1 MRYCHKEKR
10 SPYRRIGASGV
21 RPPSQAFEDGAAGAF
36 SFSLGGNIL
45 EHTASFREFRRYA
58 APGILGMVGISCYI
72 LADTFFV
79 AKGTGSLGL
88 AALNIAIP
96 AYNLMNGLG
105 LMVGVG
111 GATHYSLCRAQGD
124 DAEADRTFTH
134 TLALGLVIAV
144 LFMLTGI
151 FGVVPLSRLL
161 GANGETLE
169 MTAVYLR
176 LLLCFAP
183 FFVTNNVMLAF
194 VRNDG
199 DPGRAMAGMIAGSL
213 FNIVFDW
220 VFIFPC
226 GLGMFGAAL
235 ATGASPLVSLLVLS
249 GHLRKPGRGFHLRRG
264 QPKFRLLPR
273 ICAPGLS
280 SLIGEVASGIT
291 LLLFNLVLLRLAG
304 NTGIAAYGVI
314 ANLALVE
321 SAIFTG
327 LSTGVQPLIS
337 RSTSA
342 DRRRLFRWTVVT
354 ALALSLAMYVLV
366 FLFASPVTAA
376 FNSEHDPALAAYA
389 VPGLRIYFAGFL
401 PACIN
406 IIAAAYFSAAGQAGR
421 GFAVS
426 LVRSIVA
433 IPPLL
438 FALSAVLGVTGV
450 WLTFPAVECVA
461 CALSLIFIKRS

>member
-1 MRYCHKEKR
+1 M
-10 SPYRRIGASGV
+10 
-21 RPPSQAFEDGAAGAF
+21 Q
-36 SFSLGGNIL
+36 
-45 EHTASFREFRRYA
+45 TAVAPGEFRRYA
-58 APGILGMVGISCYI
+58 APGVLGMIGISCYI

-124 DAEADRTFTH
+124 AVEADRTFTH
-134 TLALGLVIAV
+134 TLLLGLCIAL
-144 LFMLTGI
+144 LFVLTGT

-161 GANGETLE
+161 GANAETLD

-183 FFVTNNVMLAF
+183 FFVTNNIMIAF

-199 DPGRAMAGMIAGSL
+199 EPCRAMAGMIAGSL

-249 GHLRKPGRGFHLRRG
+249 GHLRRPSRGFHLRRERLR
-264 QPKFRLLPR
+264 PRLLPR

-280 SLIGEVASGIT
+280 SLVSELASGIT
-291 LLLFNLVLLRLAG
+291 LLLINLVLLRIAG
-304 NTGIAAYGVI
+304 NTAVAAYGVI

-337 RSTSA
+337 RSA
-342 DRRRLFRWTVVT
+342 EANRRRLLRWTVTT
-354 ALALSLAMYVLV
+354 ALAISALMYVLV
-366 FLFASPVTAA
+366 FVFASPITAV
-376 FNSEHDPALAAYA
+376 FNSEHDPALAACA

-401 PACIN
+401 AACIN
-406 IIAAAYFSAAGQAGR
+406 IIAAAYFSAAGQASR
-421 GFAVS
+421 GFIIS
-426 LVRSIVA
+426 LVRSIIA
-433 IPPLL
+433 IPPVL
-438 FALSAVLGVTGV
+438 FALSALLGVTGV
-450 WLTFPAVECVA
+450 WLTFPAVEALA
-461 CALSLIFIKRS
+461 CALSLLFILRSPK

>member
-1 MRYCHKEKR
+1 MQTAV
-10 SPYRRIGASGV
+10 SPG
-21 RPPSQAFEDGAAGAF
+21 
-36 SFSLGGNIL
+36 
-45 EHTASFREFRRYA
+45 EFRRYA
-58 APGILGMVGISCYI
+58 APGVLGMIGISCYI

-124 DAEADRTFTH
+124 AVEADRTFTH
-134 TLALGLVIAV
+134 TLLLGLCIAL
-144 LFMLTGI
+144 LFVLTGT

-161 GANGETLE
+161 GANAETLD

-183 FFVTNNVMLAF
+183 FFVTNNIMIAF

-199 DPGRAMAGMIAGSL
+199 EPGRAMAGMIAGSL

-249 GHLRKPGRGFHLRRG
+249 GHLRRPSRGFHLRRERLR
-264 QPKFRLLPR
+264 PRLLPR

-280 SLIGEVASGIT
+280 SLVSELASGIT
-291 LLLFNLVLLRLAG
+291 LLLINLVLLRIAG
-304 NTGIAAYGVI
+304 NTAVAAYGVI

-337 RSTSA
+337 RSVET
-342 DRRRLFRWTVVT
+342 DRRRLLCWTVTT
-354 ALALSLAMYVLV
+354 ALAISALMYVLV
-366 FLFASPVTAA
+366 FVFASPITAV
-376 FNSEHDPALAAYA
+376 FNSEHDPALAACA

-401 PACIN
+401 AACIN
-406 IIAAAYFSAAGQAGR
+406 IIAAAYFSAAGQASR
-421 GFAVS
+421 GFIIS
-426 LVRSIVA
+426 LVRSIIA
-433 IPPLL
+433 IPPVL
-438 FALSAVLGVTGV
+438 FALSALLGVTGV
-450 WLTFPAVECVA
+450 WLTFPAVEALA
-461 CALSLIFIKRS
+461 CALSLLFILRSPK

>member
-1 MRYCHKEKR
+1 MQTAV
-10 SPYRRIGASGV
+10 SPG
-21 RPPSQAFEDGAAGAF
+21 
-36 SFSLGGNIL
+36 
-45 EHTASFREFRRYA
+45 EFRRYA
-58 APGILGMVGISCYI
+58 APGVLGMIGISCYI

-124 DAEADRTFTH
+124 AAEADRTFTH
-134 TLALGLVIAV
+134 TLLLGLCIALV
-144 LFMLTGI
+144 FVLTGT

-161 GANGETLE
+161 GANAELLD

-183 FFVTNNVMLAF
+183 FFVTNNIMIAF

-199 DPGRAMAGMIAGSL
+199 EPGRAMAGMIAGSL

-249 GHLRKPGRGFHLRRG
+249 GHLRRPSRGFHLRRERLR
-264 QPKFRLLPR
+264 PRLLPR

-280 SLIGEVASGIT
+280 SLVSELASGIT
-291 LLLFNLVLLRLAG
+291 LLLINLVLLRIAG
-304 NTGIAAYGVI
+304 NTAVAAYGVI

-337 RSTSA
+337 RSAEA
-342 DRRRLFRWTVVT
+342 DRRRLLRWTVTT
-354 ALALSLAMYVLV
+354 ALVISALMYVLV
-366 FLFASPVTAA
+366 FVFASPITAV
-376 FNSEHDPALAAYA
+376 FNSEHDPALAACA

-401 PACIN
+401 AACIN
-406 IIAAAYFSAAGQAGR
+406 IIAAAYFSAAGQASR
-421 GFAVS
+421 GFIIS
-426 LVRSIVA
+426 LVRSIIA
-433 IPPLL
+433 IPPVL
-438 FALSAVLGVTGV
+438 FALSALLGVTGV
-450 WLTFPAVECVA
+450 WLTFPAVEALACV
-461 CALSLIFIKRS
+461 LSLLFILRSPK

>member
-1 MRYCHKEKR
+1 MQTAV
-10 SPYRRIGASGV
+10 SPG
-21 RPPSQAFEDGAAGAF
+21 
-36 SFSLGGNIL
+36 
-45 EHTASFREFRRYA
+45 EFRRYA
-58 APGILGMVGISCYI
+58 APGVLGMIGISCYI

-124 DAEADRTFTH
+124 AVEADRTFTH
-134 TLALGLVIAV
+134 TLLLGLCIAL
-144 LFMLTGI
+144 LFVLTGT

-161 GANGETLE
+161 GANAETLD

-183 FFVTNNVMLAF
+183 FFVTNNIMIAF

-199 DPGRAMAGMIAGSL
+199 EPGRAMAGMIAGSL

-249 GHLRKPGRGFHLRRG
+249 GHLRRPSRGFHLRRERLR
-264 QPKFRLLPR
+264 PRLLPR

-280 SLIGEVASGIT
+280 SLVSELASGIT
-291 LLLFNLVLLRLAG
+291 LLLINLVLLRIAG
-304 NTGIAAYGVI
+304 NTAVAAYGVI

-337 RSTSA
+337 RSAEA
-342 DRRRLFRWTVVT
+342 DRRRLLRWTVTT
-354 ALALSLAMYVLV
+354 ALVISALMYVLV
-366 FLFASPVTAA
+366 FVFASPITAV
-376 FNSEHDPALAAYA
+376 FNSEHDPALAVCA

-401 PACIN
+401 AACIN
-406 IIAAAYFSAAGQAGR
+406 IIAAAYFSAAGQASR
-421 GFAVS
+421 GFIIS
-426 LVRSIVA
+426 LVRSIIA
-433 IPPLL
+433 ITPVL
-438 FALSAVLGVTGV
+438 FALSALLGVTGV
-450 WLTFPAVECVA
+450 WLTFPAVEVLACV
-461 CALSLIFIKRS
+461 LSLLFILRSPK

>member
-1 MRYCHKEKR
+1 MQTAV
-10 SPYRRIGASGV
+10 SPG
-21 RPPSQAFEDGAAGAF
+21 
-36 SFSLGGNIL
+36 
-45 EHTASFREFRRYA
+45 EFRRYA
-58 APGILGMVGISCYI
+58 APGVLGMIGISCYI
-72 LADTFFV
+72 LADTVFV

-124 DAEADRTFTH
+124 AAEADRTFTH
-134 TLALGLVIAV
+134 TLLLGLCIALV
-144 LFMLTGI
+144 FVLTGT

-161 GANGETLE
+161 GANAETLD

-183 FFVTNNVMLAF
+183 FFVTNNIMIAF

-199 DPGRAMAGMIAGSL
+199 EPGRAMAGMIAGSL

-249 GHLRKPGRGFHLRRG
+249 GHLRRPSRGFHLRRERLR
-264 QPKFRLLPR
+264 PRLLPR

-280 SLIGEVASGIT
+280 SLVSELASGIT
-291 LLLFNLVLLRLAG
+291 LLLINLVLLRIAG
-304 NTGIAAYGVI
+304 NTAVAAYGVI

-337 RSTSA
+337 RSAEA
-342 DRRRLFRWTVVT
+342 DRRRLLRWTVTT
-354 ALALSLAMYVLV
+354 ALVISALMYVLV
-366 FLFASPVTAA
+366 FVFASPITAV
-376 FNSEHDPALAAYA
+376 FNSEHDPALAACA

-401 PACIN
+401 AACIN
-406 IIAAAYFSAAGQAGR
+406 IIAAAYFSAAGQASR
-421 GFAVS
+421 GFIIS
-426 LVRSIVA
+426 LVRSIIA
-433 IPPLL
+433 IPPVL
-438 FALSAVLGVTGV
+438 FALSALLGVTGV
-450 WLTFPAVECVA
+450 WLTFPAVKALTCV
-461 CALSLIFIKRS
+461 LSLLFILRSPK

>member
-1 MRYCHKEKR
+1 MQTAV
-10 SPYRRIGASGV
+10 SPG
-21 RPPSQAFEDGAAGAF
+21 
-36 SFSLGGNIL
+36 
-45 EHTASFREFRRYA
+45 EFRRYA
-58 APGILGMVGISCYI
+58 APGVLGMIGISRYI

-124 DAEADRTFTH
+124 AAEADRTFTH
-134 TLALGLVIAV
+134 TLLLGLCIALV
-144 LFMLTGI
+144 FVLTGT

-161 GANGETLE
+161 GANAETLD

-183 FFVTNNVMLAF
+183 FFVTNNIMIAF

-199 DPGRAMAGMIAGSL
+199 EPGRAMAGMIAGSL

-249 GHLRKPGRGFHLRRG
+249 GHLRRPSRGFHLRRERLR
-264 QPKFRLLPR
+264 PRLLPR

-280 SLIGEVASGIT
+280 SLVSELASGIT
-291 LLLFNLVLLRLAG
+291 LLLINLVLLRIAG
-304 NTGIAAYGVI
+304 NTAVAAYGVI

-337 RSTSA
+337 RSAEA
-342 DRRRLFRWTVVT
+342 DRRRLLRWTVTT
-354 ALALSLAMYVLV
+354 ALVISALMYDLV
-366 FLFASPVTAA
+366 FVFASPITAV
-376 FNSEHDPALAAYA
+376 FNSEHDPALAACA

-401 PACIN
+401 AACIN
-406 IIAAAYFSAAGQAGR
+406 IIAAAYFSAAGQASR
-421 GFAVS
+421 GFIIS
-426 LVRSIVA
+426 LVRSIIA
-433 IPPLL
+433 IPPVL
-438 FALSAVLGVTGV
+438 FALSALLGVTGV
-450 WLTFPAVECVA
+450 WLTFPAVEALACV
-461 CALSLIFIKRS
+461 LSLLFILRSPK

>member
-1 MRYCHKEKR
+1 MQTAV
-10 SPYRRIGASGV
+10 SPG
-21 RPPSQAFEDGAAGAF
+21 
-36 SFSLGGNIL
+36 
-45 EHTASFREFRRYA
+45 EFRRYA
-58 APGILGMVGISCYI
+58 APGVLGMIGISCYI

-124 DAEADRTFTH
+124 AAEADRTFTH
-134 TLALGLVIAV
+134 TLLLGLCIALV
-144 LFMLTGI
+144 FVLTGT

-161 GANGETLE
+161 GANAETLD

-183 FFVTNNVMLAF
+183 FFVTNNIMIAF

-199 DPGRAMAGMIAGSL
+199 EPGRAMAGMIAGSL

-220 VFIFPC
+220 GCIFPC
-226 GLGMFGAAL
+226 GLGWFGAAL

-249 GHLRKPGRGFHLRRG
+249 GHLRRPSRGFHLRHERLR
-264 QPKFRLLPR
+264 PRLLPR

-280 SLIGEVASGIT
+280 SLVSELASGIT
-291 LLLFNLVLLRLAG
+291 LLLINLVLLRIAG
-304 NTGIAAYGVI
+304 NTAVAAYGVI

-337 RSTSA
+337 RSAEA
-342 DRRRLFRWTVVT
+342 DRRRLLHWTVTT
-354 ALALSLAMYVLV
+354 ALVISALMYVLV
-366 FLFASPVTAA
+366 FVFASPITAV
-376 FNSEHDPALAAYA
+376 FNSEHDPALAACA

-401 PACIN
+401 AACIN
-406 IIAAAYFSAAGQAGR
+406 IIAAAYCSAAGQASR
-421 GFAVS
+421 GFIIS
-426 LVRSIVA
+426 LVRSIIA
-433 IPPLL
+433 IPPVL
-438 FALSAVLGVTGV
+438 FALSALLGVTGV
-450 WLTFPAVECVA
+450 WLTFPAVEALA
-461 CALSLIFIKRS
+461 CALSLLFILRSPK

>member
-1 MRYCHKEKR
+1 MQTAV
-10 SPYRRIGASGV
+10 SPG
-21 RPPSQAFEDGAAGAF
+21 
-36 SFSLGGNIL
+36 
-45 EHTASFREFRRYA
+45 EFRRYA
-58 APGILGMVGISCYI
+58 APGVLGMIGISCYI

-124 DAEADRTFTH
+124 AAEADRTFTH
-134 TLALGLVIAV
+134 TLLLGLCIALV
-144 LFMLTGI
+144 FVLTGT

-161 GANGETLE
+161 GANAETLD

-183 FFVTNNVMLAF
+183 FFVTNNIMIAF

-199 DPGRAMAGMIAGSL
+199 EPGRAMAGMIAGSL

-249 GHLRKPGRGFHLRRG
+249 GHLRRPSRGFHLRRERLR
-264 QPKFRLLPR
+264 PRLLPR

-280 SLIGEVASGIT
+280 SLVSELASGIT
-291 LLLFNLVLLRLAG
+291 LLLINLVLLRIAG
-304 NTGIAAYGVI
+304 NTAVAAYGVI

-337 RSTSA
+337 RSAEA
-342 DRRRLFRWTVVT
+342 DRRRLLRWTVTT
-354 ALALSLAMYVLV
+354 ALVISALMYVLV
-366 FLFASPVTAA
+366 FVFASPITAV
-376 FNSEHDPALAAYA
+376 FNSEHDPALAACA

-401 PACIN
+401 AVCIN
-406 IIAAAYFSAAGQAGR
+406 IIAAAYFSAAGQASR
-421 GFAVS
+421 GFIIS
-426 LVRSIVA
+426 LVRSIIA
-433 IPPLL
+433 IPPVL
-438 FALSAVLGVTGV
+438 FALSALLGVTGV
-450 WLTFPAVECVA
+450 WLTFPAVEALACV
-461 CALSLIFIKRS
+461 LSLLFILRSPK

>member
-1 MRYCHKEKR
+1 M
-10 SPYRRIGASGV
+10 
-21 RPPSQAFEDGAAGAF
+21 Q
-36 SFSLGGNIL
+36 
-45 EHTASFREFRRYA
+45 TAVAPGEFRRYA
-58 APGILGMVGISCYI
+58 APGVLGMIGISCYI

-124 DAEADRTFTH
+124 AVEADRTFTH
-134 TLALGLVIAV
+134 TLLLGLCIAL
-144 LFMLTGI
+144 LFVLTGT

-161 GANGETLE
+161 GANAETLD

-183 FFVTNNVMLAF
+183 FFVTNNIMIAF

-199 DPGRAMAGMIAGSL
+199 EPGRAMAGMIAGSL

-249 GHLRKPGRGFHLRRG
+249 GHLRRPSRGFHLRRERLR
-264 QPKFRLLPR
+264 PRLLPR

-280 SLIGEVASGIT
+280 SLVSELASGIT
-291 LLLFNLVLLRLAG
+291 LLLINLVLLRIAG
-304 NTGIAAYGVI
+304 NTAVAAYGVI

-337 RSTSA
+337 RSA
-342 DRRRLFRWTVVT
+342 EANRRRLLRWTVTT
-354 ALALSLAMYVLV
+354 ALAISALMYVLV
-366 FLFASPVTAA
+366 FVFASPITAV
-376 FNSEHDPALAAYA
+376 FNSEHDPALAACA

-401 PACIN
+401 AACIN
-406 IIAAAYFSAAGQAGR
+406 IIAAAYFSAAGQASR
-421 GFAVS
+421 GFIIS
-426 LVRSIVA
+426 LVRSIIA
-433 IPPLL
+433 IPPVL
-438 FALSAVLGVTGV
+438 FALSALLGVTGV
-450 WLTFPAVECVA
+450 WLTFPAFEALA
-461 CALSLIFIKRS
+461 CALSLLFILRSPK

>member
-1 MRYCHKEKR
+1 MQTAV
-10 SPYRRIGASGV
+10 SPG
-21 RPPSQAFEDGAAGAF
+21 
-36 SFSLGGNIL
+36 
-45 EHTASFREFRRYA
+45 EFRRYA
-58 APGILGMVGISCYI
+58 APGVLGMIGISCYI

-124 DAEADRTFTH
+124 AVEADRTFTH
-134 TLALGLVIAV
+134 TLLLGLCIAL
-144 LFMLTGI
+144 LFVLTGT

-161 GANGETLE
+161 GANAETLD

-183 FFVTNNVMLAF
+183 FFVTNNVMIAF

-199 DPGRAMAGMIAGSL
+199 EPGRAMAGMIAGSL

-249 GHLRKPGRGFHLRRG
+249 GHLRRPSRGFHLRRERLR
-264 QPKFRLLPR
+264 PRLLPR

-280 SLIGEVASGIT
+280 SLVSELASGIT
-291 LLLFNLVLLRLAG
+291 LLLINLVLLRIAG
-304 NTGIAAYGVI
+304 NTAVAAYGVI

-337 RSTSA
+337 RSAEA
-342 DRRRLFRWTVVT
+342 DRRRLLRWTVTT
-354 ALALSLAMYVLV
+354 ALVISALMYVLV
-366 FLFASPVTAA
+366 FVFASPITAV
-376 FNSEHDPALAAYA
+376 FNSEHDPALAACA

-401 PACIN
+401 AACIN
-406 IIAAAYFSAAGQAGR
+406 IIAAAYFSAAGQASR
-421 GFAVS
+421 GFIIS
-426 LVRSIVA
+426 LVRSIIA
-433 IPPLL
+433 IPPVLI
-438 FALSAVLGVTGV
+438 ALSALLGVTGV
-450 WLTFPAVECVA
+450 WLTFPAVEALACV
-461 CALSLIFIKRS
+461 LSLLFILRSPK

>member
-1 MRYCHKEKR
+1 MQTAV
-10 SPYRRIGASGV
+10 SPG
-21 RPPSQAFEDGAAGAF
+21 
-36 SFSLGGNIL
+36 
-45 EHTASFREFRRYA
+45 EFRRYA
-58 APGILGMVGISCYI
+58 APGVLGMIGISCYI

-124 DAEADRTFTH
+124 AAEADRTFTH
-134 TLALGLVIAV
+134 TLLLGLCIAL
-144 LFMLTGI
+144 LFVLTGT

-161 GANGETLE
+161 GANAETLD
-169 MTAVYLR
+169 MTVIYLR

-183 FFVTNNVMLAF
+183 FFVTNNIMIAF

-199 DPGRAMAGMIAGSL
+199 EPGRAMAGMIAGSL

-249 GHLRKPGRGFHLRRG
+249 GHLRRPSRGFHLRRERLR
-264 QPKFRLLPR
+264 PRLLPR

-280 SLIGEVASGIT
+280 SLVSELASGIT
-291 LLLFNLVLLRLAG
+291 LLLINLVLLRIAG
-304 NTGIAAYGVI
+304 NTAVAAYGVI

-337 RSTSA
+337 RSAKA
-342 DRRRLFRWTVVT
+342 DRRRLLRWTVTT
-354 ALALSLAMYVLV
+354 ALVISALMYVLV
-366 FLFASPVTAA
+366 FVFASPITAV
-376 FNSEHDPALAAYA
+376 FNSEHDPALAACA

-401 PACIN
+401 AACIN
-406 IIAAAYFSAAGQAGR
+406 IIAAAYFSAAGQASR
-421 GFAVS
+421 GFIIS
-426 LVRSIVA
+426 LVRSIIA
-433 IPPLL
+433 IPPVL
-438 FALSAVLGVTGV
+438 FALSALLGVTGV
-450 WLTFPAVECVA
+450 WLTFPAVEA
-461 CALSLIFIKRS
+461 LTCALSLLFILRSPK

>member
-1 MRYCHKEKR
+1 MQTAV
-10 SPYRRIGASGV
+10 SPS
-21 RPPSQAFEDGAAGAF
+21 
-36 SFSLGGNIL
+36 
-45 EHTASFREFRRYA
+45 EFRRYA
-58 APGILGMVGISCYI
+58 APGVLGMIGISCYI

-124 DAEADRTFTH
+124 AVEADRTFTH
-134 TLALGLVIAV
+134 TLLLGLCIAL
-144 LFMLTGI
+144 LFVLTGT

-161 GANGETLE
+161 GANAETLD

-183 FFVTNNVMLAF
+183 FFVTNNVMIAF

-199 DPGRAMAGMIAGSL
+199 EPGRAMAGMIAGSL

-249 GHLRKPGRGFHLRRG
+249 GHLRRPSRGFHLRRERLR
-264 QPKFRLLPR
+264 PRLLPR

-280 SLIGEVASGIT
+280 SLVSELASGIT
-291 LLLFNLVLLRLAG
+291 LLLINLVLLRIAG
-304 NTGIAAYGVI
+304 NTAVAAYGVI

-337 RSTSA
+337 RSAEA
-342 DRRRLFRWTVVT
+342 DRRRLLRWTVTT
-354 ALALSLAMYVLV
+354 ALAISALMYVLV
-366 FLFASPVTAA
+366 FVFASPITAV
-376 FNSEHDPALAAYA
+376 FNSEHDPALAACA

-401 PACIN
+401 AACIN
-406 IIAAAYFSAAGQAGR
+406 IIAAAYFSAAGQASR
-421 GFAVS
+421 GFIIS
-426 LVRSIVA
+426 LVRSIIA
-433 IPPLL
+433 IPPVL
-438 FALSAVLGVTGV
+438 FALSALLGVTGV
-450 WLTFPAVECVA
+450 WLTFPAVEALA
-461 CALSLIFIKRS
+461 CALSLLFILRSPK

>member
-1 MRYCHKEKR
+1 MQTAV
-10 SPYRRIGASGV
+10 SPG
-21 RPPSQAFEDGAAGAF
+21 D
-36 SFSLGGNIL
+36 
-45 EHTASFREFRRYA
+45 FRRYA
-58 APGILGMVGISCYI
+58 APGVLGMIGISCYI

-124 DAEADRTFTH
+124 AAEADRTFTH
-134 TLALGLVIAV
+134 TLLLGLCIALV
-144 LFMLTGI
+144 FVLTGT

-161 GANGETLE
+161 GANAETLD

-183 FFVTNNVMLAF
+183 FFVTNNIMIAF

-199 DPGRAMAGMIAGSL
+199 EPGRAMAGMIAGSL

-249 GHLRKPGRGFHLRRG
+249 GHLRRPSRGFHLRRERLR
-264 QPKFRLLPR
+264 PRLLPR

-280 SLIGEVASGIT
+280 SLVSELASGIT
-291 LLLFNLVLLRLAG
+291 LLLINLVLLRIAG
-304 NTGIAAYGVI
+304 NTAVAAYGVI

-337 RSTSA
+337 RSAEA
-342 DRRRLFRWTVVT
+342 DRRRLLHWTVTTSLVIS
-354 ALALSLAMYVLV
+354 ALMYVLV
-366 FLFASPVTAA
+366 FVFASPITAV
-376 FNSEHDPALAAYA
+376 FNSEHDPALAACA

-401 PACIN
+401 AACIN
-406 IIAAAYFSAAGQAGR
+406 IIAAAYFSAAGQASR
-421 GFAVS
+421 GFIIS
-426 LVRSIVA
+426 LVRSIIA
-433 IPPLL
+433 IPPVL
-438 FALSAVLGVTGV
+438 FALSALLGVTGV
-450 WLTFPAVECVA
+450 WLTFPAVEALACV
-461 CALSLIFIKRS
+461 LSLLFILRSPK

>member
-1 MRYCHKEKR
+1 MQTAV
-10 SPYRRIGASGV
+10 SPG
-21 RPPSQAFEDGAAGAF
+21 
-36 SFSLGGNIL
+36 
-45 EHTASFREFRRYA
+45 EFRRYA
-58 APGILGMVGISCYI
+58 APGVLGMIGISCYI

-124 DAEADRTFTH
+124 AVEADRTFTH
-134 TLALGLVIAV
+134 TLLLGLCIAL
-144 LFMLTGI
+144 LFVLTGT

-161 GANGETLE
+161 GANAETLD

-183 FFVTNNVMLAF
+183 FFVTNNIMIAF

-199 DPGRAMAGMIAGSL
+199 EPGRAMAGMIAGSL

-249 GHLRKPGRGFHLRRG
+249 GHLRRPSRGFHLRRERLR
-264 QPKFRLLPR
+264 PRLLPR

-280 SLIGEVASGIT
+280 SLVSELASGIT
-291 LLLFNLVLLRLAG
+291 LLLINLVLLRIAG
-304 NTGIAAYGVI
+304 NTAVAAYGVI

-337 RSTSA
+337 RSAET
-342 DRRRLFRWTVVT
+342 DRRRLLRWTVTT
-354 ALALSLAMYVLV
+354 ALAISALMYVLV
-366 FLFASPVTAA
+366 FVFASPITAV
-376 FNSEHDPALAAYA
+376 FNSEHDPALAACA

-401 PACIN
+401 AACIN
-406 IIAAAYFSAAGQAGR
+406 IIAAAYFSAAGQASR
-421 GFAVS
+421 GFIIS
-426 LVRSIVA
+426 LVRSIIA
-433 IPPLL
+433 IPPVL
-438 FALSAVLGVTGV
+438 FALSALLGVTGV
-450 WLTFPAVECVA
+450 WLTFPAVEALACV
-461 CALSLIFIKRS
+461 LSLLFILRSPK

>member
-1 MRYCHKEKR
+1 MQTAV
-10 SPYRRIGASGV
+10 SPG
-21 RPPSQAFEDGAAGAF
+21 
-36 SFSLGGNIL
+36 
-45 EHTASFREFRRYA
+45 EFRRYA
-58 APGILGMVGISCYI
+58 APGVLGMIGISCYI

-124 DAEADRTFTH
+124 AVEADRTFTH
-134 TLALGLVIAV
+134 TLLLGLFIAL
-144 LFMLTGI
+144 LFVLTGT

-161 GANGETLE
+161 GANAETLD

-183 FFVTNNVMLAF
+183 FFVTNNVMIAF

-199 DPGRAMAGMIAGSL
+199 EPGRAMAGMIAGSL

-235 ATGASPLVSLLVLS
+235 ATGASPLISLLVLS
-249 GHLRKPGRGFHLRRG
+249 GHLRRPSRGFHLRRERLR
-264 QPKFRLLPR
+264 PRLLPR

-280 SLIGEVASGIT
+280 SLVSELASGIT
-291 LLLFNLVLLRLAG
+291 LLLINLVLLRIAG
-304 NTGIAAYGVI
+304 NTAVAAYGVI

-321 SAIFTG
+321 TAIFTG

-337 RSTSA
+337 RSAEA
-342 DRRRLFRWTVVT
+342 DRRRLLRWTVTT
-354 ALALSLAMYVLV
+354 ALAISALMYVLV
-366 FLFASPVTAA
+366 FVFASPITAV
-376 FNSEHDPALAAYA
+376 FNSEHDPTLAACA

-401 PACIN
+401 AACIN
-406 IIAAAYFSAAGQAGR
+406 IIAAAYFSAAGQASR
-421 GFAVS
+421 GFIIS
-426 LVRSIVA
+426 LVRSIIA
-433 IPPLL
+433 IPPVL
-438 FALSAVLGVTGV
+438 FALSALLGVTGV
-450 WLTFPAVECVA
+450 WLTFPAVEALACV
-461 CALSLIFIKRS
+461 LSLLFILRSPK

>member
-1 MRYCHKEKR
+1 MQTAV
-10 SPYRRIGASGV
+10 SPG
-21 RPPSQAFEDGAAGAF
+21 
-36 SFSLGGNIL
+36 
-45 EHTASFREFRRYA
+45 EFRRYA
-58 APGILGMVGISCYI
+58 APGVLGMIGISCYI

-124 DAEADRTFTH
+124 AVEADRTFTH
-134 TLALGLVIAV
+134 TLLLGLCIAL
-144 LFMLTGI
+144 LFVLTGT

-161 GANGETLE
+161 DANAETLD

-183 FFVTNNVMLAF
+183 FFVTNNVMIAF

-199 DPGRAMAGMIAGSL
+199 EPGRAMAGMIAGSL

-249 GHLRKPGRGFHLRRG
+249 GHLRRPSRGFHLRRERLR
-264 QPKFRLLPR
+264 PRLLPR

-280 SLIGEVASGIT
+280 SLVSELASGIT
-291 LLLFNLVLLRLAG
+291 LLLINLVLLRIAG
-304 NTGIAAYGVI
+304 NTAVAAYGVI

-337 RSTSA
+337 RSAEA
-342 DRRRLFRWTVVT
+342 DRRRLLRWTVTT
-354 ALALSLAMYVLV
+354 ALAISALMYVLV
-366 FLFASPVTAA
+366 FVFASPITAV
-376 FNSEHDPALAAYA
+376 FNSEHDPALAACA

-401 PACIN
+401 AACIN
-406 IIAAAYFSAAGQAGR
+406 IIAAAYFSAAGQAPR
-421 GFAVS
+421 GFIIS
-426 LVRSIVA
+426 LVRSIIA
-433 IPPLL
+433 IPPVL
-438 FALSAVLGVTGV
+438 FALSALLGVTGV
-450 WLTFPAVECVA
+450 WLTFPAVEALA
-461 CALSLIFIKRS
+461 CALSLLFILRSPK

>member
-1 MRYCHKEKR
+1 MQTAI
-10 SPYRRIGASGV
+10 SPG
-21 RPPSQAFEDGAAGAF
+21 
-36 SFSLGGNIL
+36 
-45 EHTASFREFRRYA
+45 EFRRYA
-58 APGILGMVGISCYI
+58 APGVLGMIGISCYI

-111 GATHYSLCRAQGD
+111 GATHYSICRAQGD
-124 DAEADRTFTH
+124 AVEADRTFTH
-134 TLALGLVIAV
+134 TLLLGLCIAL
-144 LFMLTGI
+144 LFVLTGT

-161 GANGETLE
+161 GANAETLD

-183 FFVTNNVMLAF
+183 FFVTNNIMIAF

-199 DPGRAMAGMIAGSL
+199 EPGRAMAGMIAGSL

-249 GHLRKPGRGFHLRRG
+249 GHLRRPSRGFHLRRERLRL
-264 QPKFRLLPR
+264 RLLPR

-280 SLIGEVASGIT
+280 SLVSELASGIT
-291 LLLFNLVLLRLAG
+291 LLLINLVLLRIAG
-304 NTGIAAYGVI
+304 NTAVAAYGVI

-337 RSTSA
+337 RSAEA
-342 DRRRLFRWTVVT
+342 DRRRLLRWTVTT
-354 ALALSLAMYVLV
+354 ALAISALMYVLV
-366 FLFASPVTAA
+366 FVFASPITAV
-376 FNSEHDPALAAYA
+376 FNSEHDPALAACA

-401 PACIN
+401 AACIN
-406 IIAAAYFSAAGQAGR
+406 IIAAAYFSAAGQASR
-421 GFAVS
+421 GFIIS
-426 LVRSIVA
+426 LVRSIIA
-433 IPPLL
+433 IPPVL
-438 FALSAVLGVTGV
+438 FALSALLGVTGV
-450 WLTFPAVECVA
+450 WLTFPAVEALACV
-461 CALSLIFIKRS
+461 LSLLFILRSPK

>member
-1 MRYCHKEKR
+1 MQTAV
-10 SPYRRIGASGV
+10 SPG
-21 RPPSQAFEDGAAGAF
+21 
-36 SFSLGGNIL
+36 
-45 EHTASFREFRRYA
+45 EFRRYA
-58 APGILGMVGISCYI
+58 APGVLGMIGISCYI

-124 DAEADRTFTH
+124 AVEADRTFTH
-134 TLALGLVIAV
+134 TLLLGLCIAL
-144 LFMLTGI
+144 LFVLTGT

-161 GANGETLE
+161 GANAETLD

-183 FFVTNNVMLAF
+183 FFVTNNIMIAF

-199 DPGRAMAGMIAGSL
+199 EPGRAMAGMIAGSL

-249 GHLRKPGRGFHLRRG
+249 GHLRRPSRGFHLRRERLR
-264 QPKFRLLPR
+264 PRLLPR

-280 SLIGEVASGIT
+280 SLVSELASGIT
-291 LLLFNLVLLRLAG
+291 LLLINLVLLRIAG
-304 NTGIAAYGVI
+304 NTAVAAYGVI

-337 RSTSA
+337 RSAEA
-342 DRRRLFRWTVVT
+342 DRRRLLRWTVTT
-354 ALALSLAMYVLV
+354 ALVISALMYVLV
-366 FLFASPVTAA
+366 FVFASPITAV
-376 FNSEHDPALAAYA
+376 FNSEHDPALAACA

-401 PACIN
+401 AACIN
-406 IIAAAYFSAAGQAGR
+406 IIAAAYFSAAGQASR
-421 GFAVS
+421 GFIIS
-426 LVRSIVA
+426 LVRSIIA
-433 IPPLL
+433 IPPVL
-438 FALSAVLGVTGV
+438 FALSALLGVTGV
-450 WLTFPAVECVA
+450 WLTFPAVEALTCV
-461 CALSLIFIKRS
+461 LSLLFILRSPK

>member
-1 MRYCHKEKR
+1 MQTAV
-10 SPYRRIGASGV
+10 SPG
-21 RPPSQAFEDGAAGAF
+21 
-36 SFSLGGNIL
+36 
-45 EHTASFREFRRYA
+45 EFRRYA
-58 APGILGMVGISCYI
+58 APGVLGMIGISCYI

-124 DAEADRTFTH
+124 AAEADRTFTH
-134 TLALGLVIAV
+134 TLLLGLCIALV
-144 LFMLTGI
+144 FVLTGT

-161 GANGETLE
+161 GANAETLD

-183 FFVTNNVMLAF
+183 FFVTNNIMIAF

-199 DPGRAMAGMIAGSL
+199 EPGRAMAGMIAGSL

-249 GHLRKPGRGFHLRRG
+249 GHLRRPSRGFHLRRERLR
-264 QPKFRLLPR
+264 PRLLPR

-280 SLIGEVASGIT
+280 SLVSELASGIT
-291 LLLFNLVLLRLAG
+291 LLLINLVLLRIAG
-304 NTGIAAYGVI
+304 NTAVAAYGVI

-337 RSTSA
+337 RSAEA
-342 DRRRLFRWTVVT
+342 DRRRLLHWTVTT
-354 ALALSLAMYVLV
+354 ALVISALMYVLV
-366 FLFASPVTAA
+366 FVFASPITAV
-376 FNSEHDPALAAYA
+376 FNSEHDPALAACA
-389 VPGLRIYFAGFL
+389 VPGLRIYFAGCL
-401 PACIN
+401 AACIN
-406 IIAAAYFSAAGQAGR
+406 IIAAAYFSAAGQASR
-421 GFAVS
+421 GFIIS
-426 LVRSIVA
+426 LVRSIIA
-433 IPPLL
+433 IPPVL
-438 FALSAVLGVTGV
+438 FALSALLGVTGV
-450 WLTFPAVECVA
+450 WLTFPAVEALACV
-461 CALSLIFIKRS
+461 LSLLFILRSPK

>member
-1 MRYCHKEKR
+1 MQTAV
-10 SPYRRIGASGV
+10 SPG
-21 RPPSQAFEDGAAGAF
+21 
-36 SFSLGGNIL
+36 
-45 EHTASFREFRRYA
+45 EFRRYA
-58 APGILGMVGISCYI
+58 APGVLGMIGISCYI

-124 DAEADRTFTH
+124 AVEADRTFTH
-134 TLALGLVIAV
+134 TLLLGLCIAL
-144 LFMLTGI
+144 LFVLTGT

-161 GANGETLE
+161 GANAETLD

-183 FFVTNNVMLAF
+183 FFVTNNVMIAF

-199 DPGRAMAGMIAGSL
+199 EPGRAMSGMIAGSL

-249 GHLRKPGRGFHLRRG
+249 GHLRRPSRGFHLRRERLR
-264 QPKFRLLPR
+264 PRLLPR

-280 SLIGEVASGIT
+280 SLVSELASGIT
-291 LLLFNLVLLRLAG
+291 LLLINLVLLRIAG
-304 NTGIAAYGVI
+304 NTAVAAYGVI

-337 RSTSA
+337 RSAEA
-342 DRRRLFRWTVVT
+342 DRRHLLRWTVTT
-354 ALALSLAMYVLV
+354 ALAISALMYVLV
-366 FLFASPVTAA
+366 FVFASPITAV
-376 FNSEHDPALAAYA
+376 FNSEHDPALAACA

-401 PACIN
+401 AACIN
-406 IIAAAYFSAAGQAGR
+406 IIAAAYFSAAGQASR
-421 GFAVS
+421 GFIIS
-426 LVRSIVA
+426 LVRSIIA
-433 IPPLL
+433 IPPVL
-438 FALSAVLGVTGV
+438 FALSALLGVTGV
-450 WLTFPAVECVA
+450 WLTFPAVEALACV
-461 CALSLIFIKRS
+461 LSLLFILRSPK

>member
-1 MRYCHKEKR
+1 MQTAV
-10 SPYRRIGASGV
+10 SPG
-21 RPPSQAFEDGAAGAF
+21 
-36 SFSLGGNIL
+36 
-45 EHTASFREFRRYA
+45 EFRRYA
-58 APGILGMVGISCYI
+58 APGVLGMIGISCYI

-124 DAEADRTFTH
+124 AAEADRTFTH
-134 TLALGLVIAV
+134 TLLLGLCIALV
-144 LFMLTGI
+144 FVLTGT

-161 GANGETLE
+161 GANAETLD

-183 FFVTNNVMLAF
+183 FFVTNNIMIAF

-199 DPGRAMAGMIAGSL
+199 EPGRAMAGMIAGSL

-249 GHLRKPGRGFHLRRG
+249 GHLRRPSRGFHLRRERLR
-264 QPKFRLLPR
+264 PRLLPR

-280 SLIGEVASGIT
+280 SLVSELASGIT
-291 LLLFNLVLLRLAG
+291 LLLINLVLLRIAG
-304 NTGIAAYGVI
+304 NTAVAAYGVI

-337 RSTSA
+337 RSAEA
-342 DRRRLFRWTVVT
+342 DRRRLLHWTVTTSLVIS
-354 ALALSLAMYVLV
+354 ALMYVLV
-366 FLFASPVTAA
+366 FVFASPITAV
-376 FNSEHDPALAAYA
+376 FNSEHDPALAACA

-401 PACIN
+401 AACIN
-406 IIAAAYFSAAGQAGR
+406 IIAAAYFSAAGQASR
-421 GFAVS
+421 GFIIS
-426 LVRSIVA
+426 LVRSIIA
-433 IPPLL
+433 IPPVL
-438 FALSAVLGVTGV
+438 FALSALLGVTGV
-450 WLTFPAVECVA
+450 WLTFPAVEALACV
-461 CALSLIFIKRS
+461 LSLLFILRSPK

>member
-1 MRYCHKEKR
+1 MQTAV
-10 SPYRRIGASGV
+10 SPG
-21 RPPSQAFEDGAAGAF
+21 
-36 SFSLGGNIL
+36 
-45 EHTASFREFRRYA
+45 EFRRYA
-58 APGILGMVGISCYI
+58 APGVLGMIGISCYI

-124 DAEADRTFTH
+124 AVEADRTFTH
-134 TLALGLVIAV
+134 TLLLGLCIAL
-144 LFMLTGI
+144 LFVLTGT

-161 GANGETLE
+161 GANAETLD

-183 FFVTNNVMLAF
+183 FFVTNNVMIAF

-199 DPGRAMAGMIAGSL
+199 EPGRAMAGMIAGSL

-249 GHLRKPGRGFHLRRG
+249 GHLRRPSRGFHLRRERLR
-264 QPKFRLLPR
+264 PRLLPR

-280 SLIGEVASGIT
+280 SLISELASGIT
-291 LLLFNLVLLRLAG
+291 LLLINLVLLRIAG
-304 NTGIAAYGVI
+304 NTAVAAYGVI

-337 RSTSA
+337 RSAEA
-342 DRRRLFRWTVVT
+342 DRRRLLRWTVTT
-354 ALALSLAMYVLV
+354 ALAISALMYVLV
-366 FLFASPVTAA
+366 FVFASPITAV
-376 FNSEHDPALAAYA
+376 FNSEHDPALAACA

-401 PACIN
+401 AACIN
-406 IIAAAYFSAAGQAGR
+406 IIAAAYFSAAGQASR
-421 GFAVS
+421 GFIIS
-426 LVRSIVA
+426 LVRSIIA
-433 IPPLL
+433 IPPVL
-438 FALSAVLGVTGV
+438 FALSALLGVTGV
-450 WLTFPAVECVA
+450 WLTFPAVEALACV
-461 CALSLIFIKRS
+461 LSLLFILRSPK

>member
-1 MRYCHKEKR
+1 MQTAV
-10 SPYRRIGASGV
+10 SPG
-21 RPPSQAFEDGAAGAF
+21 
-36 SFSLGGNIL
+36 
-45 EHTASFREFRRYA
+45 EFRRYA
-58 APGILGMVGISCYI
+58 APGVLGMIGISCYI

-111 GATHYSLCRAQGD
+111 GATHYSICRAQGD
-124 DAEADRTFTH
+124 AVEADRTFTH
-134 TLALGLVIAV
+134 TLLLGLCIAL
-144 LFMLTGI
+144 LFVLTGT

-161 GANGETLE
+161 GANAETLD

-183 FFVTNNVMLAF
+183 FFVTNNVMIAF

-199 DPGRAMAGMIAGSL
+199 EPGRAMAGMIAGSL

-249 GHLRKPGRGFHLRRG
+249 GHLRRPSRGFHLRRERLR
-264 QPKFRLLPR
+264 PRLLPR

-280 SLIGEVASGIT
+280 SLVSELASGIT
-291 LLLFNLVLLRLAG
+291 LLLINLVLLRIAG
-304 NTGIAAYGVI
+304 NTAVAAYGVI

-337 RSTSA
+337 RSAEA
-342 DRRRLFRWTVVT
+342 DRRRLLRWTVTT
-354 ALALSLAMYVLV
+354 ALAISALMYVLV
-366 FLFASPVTAA
+366 FVFASPITAV
-376 FNSEHDPALAAYA
+376 FNSEHDPALAACA

-401 PACIN
+401 AACIN
-406 IIAAAYFSAAGQAGR
+406 IIAAAYFSAAGQASR
-421 GFAVS
+421 GFIIS
-426 LVRSIVA
+426 LVRSIIA
-433 IPPLL
+433 IPPVL
-438 FALSAVLGVTGV
+438 FALSALLGVTGV
-450 WLTFPAVECVA
+450 WLTFPAVEALACV
-461 CALSLIFIKRS
+461 LSLLFILRSPK

>member
-1 MRYCHKEKR
+1 MQTAV
-10 SPYRRIGASGV
+10 SPG
-21 RPPSQAFEDGAAGAF
+21 
-36 SFSLGGNIL
+36 
-45 EHTASFREFRRYA
+45 EFRRYA
-58 APGILGMVGISCYI
+58 APGVLGMIGISCYI

-124 DAEADRTFTH
+124 AVEADRTFTH
-134 TLALGLVIAV
+134 TLLLGLCIAL
-144 LFMLTGI
+144 LFVLTGT

-161 GANGETLE
+161 GANAETLD

-183 FFVTNNVMLAF
+183 FFVTNNVMIAF

-199 DPGRAMAGMIAGSL
+199 ESGRAMAGMIAGSL

-249 GHLRKPGRGFHLRRG
+249 GHLRRPSRGFHLRRERLR
-264 QPKFRLLPR
+264 PRLLPR

-280 SLIGEVASGIT
+280 SLVSELASGIT
-291 LLLFNLVLLRLAG
+291 LLLINLVLLRIAG
-304 NTGIAAYGVI
+304 NTAVAAYGVI

-337 RSTSA
+337 RSAEA
-342 DRRRLFRWTVVT
+342 DRRRLLRWTVTT
-354 ALALSLAMYVLV
+354 ALAISALMYVLV
-366 FLFASPVTAA
+366 FVFASPITAV
-376 FNSEHDPALAAYA
+376 FNSEHDPALAACA

-401 PACIN
+401 AACIN
-406 IIAAAYFSAAGQAGR
+406 IIAAAYFSAAGQASR
-421 GFAVS
+421 GFIIS
-426 LVRSIVA
+426 LVRSIIA
-433 IPPLL
+433 IPPVL
-438 FALSAVLGVTGV
+438 FALSALLGVTGV
-450 WLTFPAVECVA
+450 WLTFPAVEALA
-461 CALSLIFIKRS
+461 CALSLLFILRSPK

>member
-1 MRYCHKEKR
+1 MQTAV
-10 SPYRRIGASGV
+10 SPG
-21 RPPSQAFEDGAAGAF
+21 
-36 SFSLGGNIL
+36 
-45 EHTASFREFRRYA
+45 EFRRYA
-58 APGILGMVGISCYI
+58 APGVLGMIGISCYI

-124 DAEADRTFTH
+124 AVEADRTFTH
-134 TLALGLVIAV
+134 TLLLGLCIAL
-144 LFMLTGI
+144 LFVLTGT

-161 GANGETLE
+161 GANAETLD

-183 FFVTNNVMLAF
+183 FFVTNNVMIAF

-199 DPGRAMAGMIAGSL
+199 EPGRAMAGMIAGSL

-249 GHLRKPGRGFHLRRG
+249 GHLRRPSRGFHLRREHLR
-264 QPKFRLLPR
+264 PRLLPR

-280 SLIGEVASGIT
+280 SLVSELASGIT
-291 LLLFNLVLLRLAG
+291 LLLINLVLLRIAG
-304 NTGIAAYGVI
+304 NTAVAAYGVI

-327 LSTGVQPLIS
+327 LSIGVQPLIS
-337 RSTSA
+337 RSAEA
-342 DRRRLFRWTVVT
+342 DRRRLLRWTVTT
-354 ALALSLAMYVLV
+354 ALAISALMYVLV
-366 FLFASPVTAA
+366 FVFASPITAV
-376 FNSEHDPALAAYA
+376 FNSEHDPALAACA

-401 PACIN
+401 AACIN
-406 IIAAAYFSAAGQAGR
+406 IIAAAYFSAAGQASR
-421 GFAVS
+421 GFIIS
-426 LVRSIVA
+426 LVRSIIA
-433 IPPLL
+433 IPPVL
-438 FALSAVLGVTGV
+438 FALSALLGVTGV
-450 WLTFPAVECVA
+450 WLTFPAVEALA
-461 CALSLIFIKRS
+461 CALSLLFILRSPK

>member
-1 MRYCHKEKR
+1 MQTAV
-10 SPYRRIGASGV
+10 SPG
-21 RPPSQAFEDGAAGAF
+21 
-36 SFSLGGNIL
+36 
-45 EHTASFREFRRYA
+45 EFRRYA
-58 APGILGMVGISCYI
+58 APGVLGMIGISCYI

-124 DAEADRTFTH
+124 AVEADRTFTH
-134 TLALGLVIAV
+134 TLLLGLCIAL
-144 LFMLTGI
+144 LFVLTGT

-161 GANGETLE
+161 GANAETLD

-183 FFVTNNVMLAF
+183 FFVTNNVMIAF

-199 DPGRAMAGMIAGSL
+199 EPGRAMAGMIAGSL

-235 ATGASPLVSLLVLS
+235 ATGASPPVSLLVLS
-249 GHLRKPGRGFHLRRG
+249 GHLRRPSRGFHLRRERLR
-264 QPKFRLLPR
+264 PRLLPR

-280 SLIGEVASGIT
+280 SLVSELASGIT
-291 LLLFNLVLLRLAG
+291 LLLINLVLLRIAG
-304 NTGIAAYGVI
+304 NTAVAAYGVI

-337 RSTSA
+337 RSAEA
-342 DRRRLFRWTVVT
+342 DRRRLLRWTVTT
-354 ALALSLAMYVLV
+354 ALAISALMYVLV
-366 FLFASPVTAA
+366 FVFASPITAV
-376 FNSEHDPALAAYA
+376 FNSEHDPALAACA

-401 PACIN
+401 AACIN
-406 IIAAAYFSAAGQAGR
+406 IIAAAYFSAAGQAPR
-421 GFAVS
+421 GFIIS
-426 LVRSIVA
+426 LVRSIIA
-433 IPPLL
+433 IPPVL
-438 FALSAVLGVTGV
+438 FALSALLGVTGV
-450 WLTFPAVECVA
+450 WLTFPAVEALA
-461 CALSLIFIKRS
+461 CALSLLFILRSPK

>member
-1 MRYCHKEKR
+1 MQTAV
-10 SPYRRIGASGV
+10 SPG
-21 RPPSQAFEDGAAGAF
+21 
-36 SFSLGGNIL
+36 
-45 EHTASFREFRRYA
+45 EFRRYA
-58 APGILGMVGISCYI
+58 APGVLGMIGISCYI

-124 DAEADRTFTH
+124 AVEADRTFTH
-134 TLALGLVIAV
+134 TLLLGLCIAL
-144 LFMLTGI
+144 LFVLTGT

-161 GANGETLE
+161 GANAETLD

-183 FFVTNNVMLAF
+183 FFVTNNIMIAF

-199 DPGRAMAGMIAGSL
+199 EPGRAMAGMIAGSL

-249 GHLRKPGRGFHLRRG
+249 GHLRRPSRGFHLRRERLR
-264 QPKFRLLPR
+264 PRLLPR

-280 SLIGEVASGIT
+280 SLVSELASGIT
-291 LLLFNLVLLRLAG
+291 LLLINLVLLRIAG
-304 NTGIAAYGVI
+304 NTAVAAYGVI

-337 RSTSA
+337 RSAEA
-342 DRRRLFRWTVVT
+342 DRRRLLRWTITT
-354 ALALSLAMYVLV
+354 ALAISALMYVLV
-366 FLFASPVTAA
+366 FVFASPITAV
-376 FNSEHDPALAAYA
+376 FNSEHDPALAACA

-401 PACIN
+401 AACIN
-406 IIAAAYFSAAGQAGR
+406 IIAAAYFSAAGQASR
-421 GFAVS
+421 GFIIS
-426 LVRSIVA
+426 LVRSIIA
-433 IPPLL
+433 IPPVL
-438 FALSAVLGVTGV
+438 FALSALLGVTGV
-450 WLTFPAVECVA
+450 WLTFPAVEALACV
-461 CALSLIFIKRS
+461 LSLLFILRSPK

>member
-1 MRYCHKEKR
+1 MQTAV
-10 SPYRRIGASGV
+10 SPG
-21 RPPSQAFEDGAAGAF
+21 
-36 SFSLGGNIL
+36 
-45 EHTASFREFRRYA
+45 EFRRYA
-58 APGILGMVGISCYI
+58 APGVLGMIGISCYI

-124 DAEADRTFTH
+124 AAEADRTFTH
-134 TLALGLVIAV
+134 TMLLGLCIALV
-144 LFMLTGI
+144 FVLTGT

-161 GANGETLE
+161 GANAETLD

-183 FFVTNNVMLAF
+183 FFVTNNIMIAF

-199 DPGRAMAGMIAGSL
+199 EPGRAMAGMIAGSL

-249 GHLRKPGRGFHLRRG
+249 GHLRRPSRGFHLRRERLR
-264 QPKFRLLPR
+264 PRLLPR

-280 SLIGEVASGIT
+280 SLVSELASGIT
-291 LLLFNLVLLRLAG
+291 LLLINLVLLRIAG
-304 NTGIAAYGVI
+304 NTAVAAYGVI

-337 RSTSA
+337 RSAEA
-342 DRRRLFRWTVVT
+342 DRRRLLHWTVTT
-354 ALALSLAMYVLV
+354 ALVISALMYVLV
-366 FLFASPVTAA
+366 FVFASPITAV
-376 FNSEHDPALAAYA
+376 FNSEHDPALAACA

-401 PACIN
+401 AACIN
-406 IIAAAYFSAAGQAGR
+406 IIAAAYFSAAGQASR
-421 GFAVS
+421 GFIIS
-426 LVRSIVA
+426 LVRSIIA
-433 IPPLL
+433 IPPVL
-438 FALSAVLGVTGV
+438 FALSALLGVTGV
-450 WLTFPAVECVA
+450 WLTFPAVEALACV
-461 CALSLIFIKRS
+461 LSLLFILRSPK

>member
-1 MRYCHKEKR
+1 MQTAV
-10 SPYRRIGASGV
+10 SPG
-21 RPPSQAFEDGAAGAF
+21 
-36 SFSLGGNIL
+36 
-45 EHTASFREFRRYA
+45 EFRRYA
-58 APGILGMVGISCYI
+58 APGVLGMIGISCYI

-111 GATHYSLCRAQGD
+111 GATHYSLCHAQGD
-124 DAEADRTFTH
+124 AVEADRTFTH
-134 TLALGLVIAV
+134 TLLLGLCIAL
-144 LFMLTGI
+144 LFVLTGT

-161 GANGETLE
+161 GANAETLD

-183 FFVTNNVMLAF
+183 FFVTNNVMIAF

-199 DPGRAMAGMIAGSL
+199 EPGRAMAGMIAGSL

-249 GHLRKPGRGFHLRRG
+249 GHLRRPSRGFHLRREHLR
-264 QPKFRLLPR
+264 PRLLPR

-280 SLIGEVASGIT
+280 SLVSELASGIT
-291 LLLFNLVLLRLAG
+291 LLLINLVLLRIAG
-304 NTGIAAYGVI
+304 NTAVAAYGVI

-337 RSTSA
+337 RSAEA
-342 DRRRLFRWTVVT
+342 DRRRLLRWTVTT
-354 ALALSLAMYVLV
+354 ALAISALMYVLV
-366 FLFASPVTAA
+366 FVFASPITAV
-376 FNSEHDPALAAYA
+376 FNSEHDPALAACA

-401 PACIN
+401 AACIN
-406 IIAAAYFSAAGQAGR
+406 IIAAAYFSAAGQASR
-421 GFAVS
+421 GFIIS
-426 LVRSIVA
+426 LVRSIIA
-433 IPPLL
+433 IPPVL
-438 FALSAVLGVTGV
+438 FALSALLGVTGV
-450 WLTFPAVECVA
+450 WLTFPAVEALA
-461 CALSLIFIKRS
+461 CALSLLFILRSPK

>member
-1 MRYCHKEKR
+1 MQTAV
-10 SPYRRIGASGV
+10 SPG
-21 RPPSQAFEDGAAGAF
+21 
-36 SFSLGGNIL
+36 
-45 EHTASFREFRRYA
+45 EFRRYA
-58 APGILGMVGISCYI
+58 APGVLGMIGISCYI

-124 DAEADRTFTH
+124 AAEADRTFTH
-134 TLALGLVIAV
+134 TLLLGLCIALV
-144 LFMLTGI
+144 FVLTGT

-161 GANGETLE
+161 GANAETLD

-183 FFVTNNVMLAF
+183 FFVTNNIMIAF

-199 DPGRAMAGMIAGSL
+199 EPGRAMAGMIAGSL

-249 GHLRKPGRGFHLRRG
+249 GHLRQPSRGFHLRRERLR
-264 QPKFRLLPR
+264 PRLLPR

-280 SLIGEVASGIT
+280 SLVSELASGIT
-291 LLLFNLVLLRLAG
+291 LLLINLVLLRIAG
-304 NTGIAAYGVI
+304 NTAVAAYGVI

-337 RSTSA
+337 RSAEA
-342 DRRRLFRWTVVT
+342 DRRRLLHWTVTT
-354 ALALSLAMYVLV
+354 ALVISALMYVLV
-366 FLFASPVTAA
+366 FVFASPITAV
-376 FNSEHDPALAAYA
+376 FNSEHDPALAACA

-401 PACIN
+401 AACIN
-406 IIAAAYFSAAGQAGR
+406 IIAAAYFSAAGQASR
-421 GFAVS
+421 GFIIS
-426 LVRSIVA
+426 LVRSIIA
-433 IPPLL
+433 IPPVL
-438 FALSAVLGVTGV
+438 FALSALLGVTGV
-450 WLTFPAVECVA
+450 WLTFPAVEALACV
-461 CALSLIFIKRS
+461 LSLLFILRSPK

>member
-1 MRYCHKEKR
+1 MQTAV
-10 SPYRRIGASGV
+10 SPG
-21 RPPSQAFEDGAAGAF
+21 
-36 SFSLGGNIL
+36 
-45 EHTASFREFRRYA
+45 EFRRYA
-58 APGILGMVGISCYI
+58 APGVLGMIGISCYI

-124 DAEADRTFTH
+124 AAEADRTFTH
-134 TLALGLVIAV
+134 TLLLGLCIAL
-144 LFMLTGI
+144 LFVLTGT

-161 GANGETLE
+161 GANAETLD

-183 FFVTNNVMLAF
+183 FFVTNNIMIAF

-199 DPGRAMAGMIAGSL
+199 EPGRAMAGMIAGSL

-249 GHLRKPGRGFHLRRG
+249 GHLRRPSRGFHLRRERLR
-264 QPKFRLLPR
+264 PRLLPR

-280 SLIGEVASGIT
+280 SLVSELASGIT
-291 LLLFNLVLLRLAG
+291 LLLINLVLLRIAG
-304 NTGIAAYGVI
+304 NTAVAAYGVI

-337 RSTSA
+337 RSAEA
-342 DRRRLFRWTVVT
+342 DRRRLLCWTVTT
-354 ALALSLAMYVLV
+354 ALVISALMYVLV
-366 FLFASPVTAA
+366 FVFASPITAV
-376 FNSEHDPALAAYA
+376 FNSEHDPALAACA

-401 PACIN
+401 AACIN
-406 IIAAAYFSAAGQAGR
+406 IIAAAYFSAAGQASR
-421 GFAVS
+421 GFIIS
-426 LVRSIVA
+426 LVRSIIA
-433 IPPLL
+433 IPPVL
-438 FALSAVLGVTGV
+438 FALSALLGVTGV
-450 WLTFPAVECVA
+450 WLTFPAVEALACV
-461 CALSLIFIKRS
+461 LSLLFILRSPK

>member
-1 MRYCHKEKR
+1 MQTAV
-10 SPYRRIGASGV
+10 SPG
-21 RPPSQAFEDGAAGAF
+21 
-36 SFSLGGNIL
+36 
-45 EHTASFREFRRYA
+45 EFRRYA
-58 APGILGMVGISCYI
+58 APGVLGMIGISCYI

-79 AKGTGSLGL
+79 AKDTGSLGL

-124 DAEADRTFTH
+124 AAEADRTFTY
-134 TLALGLVIAV
+134 TLLLGLCIALV
-144 LFMLTGI
+144 FVLTGT

-161 GANGETLE
+161 GANAETLD

-183 FFVTNNVMLAF
+183 FFVTNNIMIAF

-199 DPGRAMAGMIAGSL
+199 EPGRAMAGMIAGSL

-249 GHLRKPGRGFHLRRG
+249 GHLRRPSRGFHLRRERLR
-264 QPKFRLLPR
+264 PRLLPR

-280 SLIGEVASGIT
+280 SLVSELASGIT
-291 LLLFNLVLLRLAG
+291 LLLINLVLLRIAG
-304 NTGIAAYGVI
+304 NTAVAAYGVI

-337 RSTSA
+337 RSAEA
-342 DRRRLFRWTVVT
+342 DRRRLLRWTVTT
-354 ALALSLAMYVLV
+354 ALVISALMYVLV
-366 FLFASPVTAA
+366 FVFASPITAV
-376 FNSEHDPALAAYA
+376 FNSEHDPALAACA

-401 PACIN
+401 AACIN
-406 IIAAAYFSAAGQAGR
+406 IIAAAYFSAAGQASR
-421 GFAVS
+421 GFIIS
-426 LVRSIVA
+426 LVRSIIA
-433 IPPLL
+433 IPPVL
-438 FALSAVLGVTGV
+438 FALSALLGVTGV
-450 WLTFPAVECVA
+450 WLTFPAVEALACV
-461 CALSLIFIKRS
+461 LSLLFILRSPK

>member
-1 MRYCHKEKR
+1 MQTVV
-10 SPYRRIGASGV
+10 SPG
-21 RPPSQAFEDGAAGAF
+21 
-36 SFSLGGNIL
+36 
-45 EHTASFREFRRYA
+45 EFRRYA
-58 APGILGMVGISCYI
+58 APGVLGMIGISCYI

-124 DAEADRTFTH
+124 AAEADRTFTH
-134 TLALGLVIAV
+134 TLLLGLCIALV
-144 LFMLTGI
+144 FVLTGT

-161 GANGETLE
+161 GANAETLD

-183 FFVTNNVMLAF
+183 FFVTNNIMIAF

-199 DPGRAMAGMIAGSL
+199 EPGRAMAGMIAGSL

-249 GHLRKPGRGFHLRRG
+249 GHLRRPSRGFHLRRERLR
-264 QPKFRLLPR
+264 PRLLPR

-280 SLIGEVASGIT
+280 SLVSELASGIT
-291 LLLFNLVLLRLAG
+291 LLLINLVLLRIAG
-304 NTGIAAYGVI
+304 NTAVAAYGVI

-337 RSTSA
+337 RSAEA
-342 DRRRLFRWTVVT
+342 DRRRLLRWTVTT
-354 ALALSLAMYVLV
+354 ALVISALMYVLV
-366 FLFASPVTAA
+366 FVFASPITAV
-376 FNSEHDPALAAYA
+376 FNSEHDPALAACA

-401 PACIN
+401 AACIN
-406 IIAAAYFSAAGQAGR
+406 IIAAAYFSAAGQASR
-421 GFAVS
+421 GFIIS
-426 LVRSIVA
+426 LVRSIIA
-433 IPPLL
+433 IPPVL
-438 FALSAVLGVTGV
+438 FALSALLSITGV
-450 WLTFPAVECVA
+450 WLTFPAVEALACV
-461 CALSLIFIKRS
+461 LSLLFILRSPK

>member
-1 MRYCHKEKR
+1 MQTAV
-10 SPYRRIGASGV
+10 SPG
-21 RPPSQAFEDGAAGAF
+21 
-36 SFSLGGNIL
+36 
-45 EHTASFREFRRYA
+45 EFRRYA
-58 APGILGMVGISCYI
+58 APGVLGMIGISCYI

-124 DAEADRTFTH
+124 AAEADRTFTH
-134 TLALGLVIAV
+134 TLLLGLCIALV
-144 LFMLTGI
+144 FVLTGT

-161 GANGETLE
+161 GANAETLD

-183 FFVTNNVMLAF
+183 FFVTNNIMIAF

-199 DPGRAMAGMIAGSL
+199 EPGRAMAGMIAGSL

-249 GHLRKPGRGFHLRRG
+249 GHLRRPSRGFHLRRERLR
-264 QPKFRLLPR
+264 PRLLPR

-280 SLIGEVASGIT
+280 SLVSELASGIT
-291 LLLFNLVLLRLAG
+291 LLLINLVLLRIAG
-304 NTGIAAYGVI
+304 NTAVAAYGVI

-337 RSTSA
+337 RSAEA
-342 DRRRLFRWTVVT
+342 DRRRLLHWTVTTSLVIS
-354 ALALSLAMYVLV
+354 ALMYVLV
-366 FLFASPVTAA
+366 FVFASPITAV
-376 FNSEHDPALAAYA
+376 FNSEHDPALAACA

-401 PACIN
+401 AACIN
-406 IIAAAYFSAAGQAGR
+406 IIAAVYFSAAGQTSR
-421 GFAVS
+421 GFIIS
-426 LVRSIVA
+426 LVRSIIA
-433 IPPLL
+433 IPPVL
-438 FALSAVLGVTGV
+438 FALSALLGVTGV
-450 WLTFPAVECVA
+450 WLTFPAVEALACV
-461 CALSLIFIKRS
+461 LSLLFILRSPK